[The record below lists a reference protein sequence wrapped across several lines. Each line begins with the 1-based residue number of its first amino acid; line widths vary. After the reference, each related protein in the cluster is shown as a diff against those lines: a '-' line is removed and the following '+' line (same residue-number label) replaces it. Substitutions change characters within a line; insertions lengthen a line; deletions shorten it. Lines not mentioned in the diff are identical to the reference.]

1 MQSDLRLA
9 LAIGSRYVISG
20 GGSSMV
26 AFISRI
32 SMAGLIMGVAVL
44 TLVLSVMNGFE
55 RELQQRILGVLPQVT
70 LYFAEPV
77 DDWEPLAQL
86 AQEHP
91 GVEAAAPFAQF
102 QGLLVNGSRVETVAG
117 FGVVANAEKDVSAL
131 HSYMIEGD
139 LAELDEE
146 GDAVFLS
153 VKMAQQLGVNR
164 GDPVLLVIPDFN
176 ANGSMLPRL
185 LRLRIGGKFS
195 TNTEIDNMLVLT
207 SLESIASLRNNGFAA
222 EGIRV
227 RVSELFEAPEI
238 SHQLS
243 RQMPVPV
250 YGTDWTRTHGNL
262 VHAIELSRRLVM
274 ILVFLIMAVAV
285 FNVVSTLVLAVREK
299 QGDIA
304 ILATLGATPAKIMLV
319 FIVQGTLIGLVGTAI
334 GAFVGAI
341 LSLTITDLVV
351 LVETLFAMDFL
362 KSDVYPVS
370 YLPSHLKISDLAGII
385 AIAMLMSIIA
395 TLYPAWRAT
404 KLQPADVLR
413 HD

>member
-9 LAIGSRYVISG
+9 LTIGSRYVISG

-77 DDWEPLAQL
+77 DDWKPLAEVATQH
-86 AQEHP
+86 A
-91 GVEAAAPFAQF
+91 GVEAAAPFSQF
-102 QGLLVNGSRVETVAG
+102 QGLLVNGSWVETVAG
-117 FGVVANAEKDVSAL
+117 FGVVASAEKAVSSL
-131 HSYMIEGD
+131 HSYMVEGD
-139 LAELDEE
+139 LAELDEA

-153 VKMAQQLGVNR
+153 EKMATQLKVKR
-164 GDPVLLVIPDFN
+164 GDPVLLVVPDFN

-185 LRLRIGGKFS
+185 LRLRIAGQFA

-207 SLESIASLRNNGFAA
+207 SLASIAGLRNNGFAA

-227 RVSELFEAPEI
+227 KVSELFDAPQI
-238 SHQLS
+238 GHQLS
-243 RQMPVPV
+243 RMMPVPV
-250 YGTDWTRTHGNL
+250 YASDWTRTHGNL

-304 ILATLGATPAKIMLV
+304 ILATLGATPAKIMFV

-362 KSDVYPVS
+362 QSDVYPVS
-370 YLPSHLKISDLAGII
+370 YLPSHLKLSDLGVII
-385 AIAMLMSIIA
+385 AIAMSMSIVA

-404 KLQPADVLR
+404 RLQPADVLR